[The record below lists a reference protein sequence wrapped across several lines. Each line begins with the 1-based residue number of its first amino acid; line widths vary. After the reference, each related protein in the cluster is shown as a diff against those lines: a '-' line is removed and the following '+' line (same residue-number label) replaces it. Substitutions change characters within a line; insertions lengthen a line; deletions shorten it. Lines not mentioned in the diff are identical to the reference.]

1 MEHAELRRLADLG
14 VHAGTLPSDP
24 APPFLSTVNVAHDTR
39 CSLCGE
45 VLGLAAGFRLIE
57 PERVFVLHTPCFSA
71 WIDVVVEP
79 KLREGAAE

>member
-1 MEHAELRRLADLG
+1 MSLTIPAARSAE
-14 VHAGTLPSDP
+14 
-24 APPFLSTVNVAHDTR
+24 R
-39 CSLCGE
+39 CWGSLQ
-45 VLGLAAGFRLIE
+45 AFRLIE